1 MRRKKKILKRILIII
16 AILLAIFLLYKFVK
30 PQKKIDT
37 SDSEK
42 QKGEI
47 IELTTVN
54 EPNVE
59 IKLPDKIKDEENNTT
74 TDSQNYEPITDN
86 SEDSDKYLISIL
98 SNNEV
103 TILIGNDSE
112 KILDNNSKVQIGE
125 EYKVNGIQD
134 KIKSVYYFNVEN
146 YKYPIFLLLTQEGKL
161 HYIDIEKSFKTGIF
175 EISGTI
181 ENLPEVES
189 VYSSKAEKSGKSYRT
204 AIITCTNGEGYE
216 FSLDMIN
223 K

>member
-1 MRRKKKILKRILIII
+1 MRRKKKILKRILVIF
-16 AILLAIFLLYKFVK
+16 AILLAIFLLYKFIK

-37 SDSEK
+37 ANPDN
-42 QKGEI
+42 QKGEV

-59 IKLPDKIKDEENNTT
+59 IKLPNTIKDEKNNTT
-74 TDSQNYEPITDN
+74 SSQHYEPITEN

-112 KILDNNSKVQIGE
+112 KILNNNSKVEIGG
-125 EYKVNGIQD
+125 EYKVTGIND

-146 YKYPIFLLLTQEGKL
+146 YKYPIFLLLTKEGKL
-161 HYIDIEKSFKTGIF
+161 LYVDIENAFKTGIF
-175 EISGTI
+175 KISGTI

-189 VYSSKAEKSGKSYRT
+189 VYSSKAEKSGNNYRT
-204 AIITCTNGEGYE
+204 AVITCTNGEGYE

>member
-16 AILLAIFLLYKFVK
+16 AILLAIFLLYKFIK

-37 SDSEK
+37 ADSDK
-42 QKGEI
+42 QKGEV

-59 IKLPDKIKDEENNTT
+59 IKLPDTIKDEKNNTT
-74 TDSQNYEPITDN
+74 SSQHYEPLTEN

-112 KILDNNSKVQIGE
+112 KILDTNSKIEIGG
-125 EYKVNGIQD
+125 EYKVTGIND

-146 YKYPIFLLLTQEGKL
+146 YKYPIFLLLSQEGKL
-161 HYIDIEKSFKTGIF
+161 HYVDIENAFKTGIF
-175 EISGTI
+175 SISGTI

-189 VYSSKAEKSGKSYRT
+189 VYSSKAEKNGKSYRT
-204 AIITCTNGEGYE
+204 AVITCTNGEGYE
-216 FSLDMIN
+216 FNLDMIGR
-223 K
+223 

>member
-1 MRRKKKILKRILIII
+1 MRRKKKILKRILVIF
-16 AILLAIFLLYKFVK
+16 AILLAIFLLYKFIK

-37 SDSEK
+37 ANPDN
-42 QKGEI
+42 QKGEV

-59 IKLPDKIKDEENNTT
+59 IKLPNTIKDEKNNTT
-74 TDSQNYEPITDN
+74 SSQHYEPITEN

-112 KILDNNSKVQIGE
+112 KILNNNSKVEIGG
-125 EYKVNGIQD
+125 EYKVTGIND

-146 YKYPIFLLLTQEGKL
+146 YKYPIFLLLTQEGTL
-161 HYIDIEKSFKTGIF
+161 HYVDIENAFKTGNF
-175 EISGTI
+175 KISGTI
-181 ENLPEVES
+181 KNLPEVES
-189 VYSSKAEKSGKSYRT
+189 VYSSNAEKNGQTYRT
-204 AIITCTNGEGYE
+204 AVIACTNGEGYE

>member
-1 MRRKKKILKRILIII
+1 MRRKKKILKRILVIF
-16 AILLAIFLLYKFVK
+16 AILLAIFLLYKFIK

-37 SDSEK
+37 ANPDN
-42 QKGEI
+42 QKGEV

-59 IKLPDKIKDEENNTT
+59 IKLPNTIKDEKNNTT
-74 TDSQNYEPITDN
+74 SSQHYEPITEN

-112 KILDNNSKVQIGE
+112 KILNNNSKVEIGG
-125 EYKVNGIQD
+125 EYKVTGIND

-146 YKYPIFLLLTQEGKL
+146 YKYPIFLLLTQEGTL
-161 HYIDIEKSFKTGIF
+161 HYVDIENAFKTGNF
-175 EISGTI
+175 KISGTI
-181 ENLPEVES
+181 NNLPEVES
-189 VYSSKAEKSGKSYRT
+189 VYSSNAEKNGQTYRT
-204 AIITCTNGEGYE
+204 AVITCTNGEGYE
-216 FSLDMIN
+216 FSLDMIG

>member
-16 AILLAIFLLYKFVK
+16 TILLTIFLLYKFVK

-37 SDSEK
+37 ADSDK
-42 QKGEI
+42 QKGEV

-59 IKLPDKIKDEENNTT
+59 IKLPDTIKDDENNTT
-74 TDSQNYEPITDN
+74 SSQHYEPLTEN
-86 SEDSDKYLISIL
+86 SENSDKYLISIL

-112 KILDNNSKVQIGE
+112 KILDTNSKVEIGG
-125 EYKVNGIQD
+125 EYKVTGITD

-146 YKYPIFLLLTQEGKL
+146 YKYPVFLLLTQEGKL
-161 HYIDIEKSFKTGIF
+161 HYVDIENAFKTGNF
-175 EISGTI
+175 TVSGTI
-181 ENLPEVES
+181 ENIPEVES
-189 VYSSKAEKSGKSYRT
+189 VYSSNAEKNGQTYRT
-204 AIITCTNGEGYE
+204 AVITCTNGEGYE

>member
-1 MRRKKKILKRILIII
+1 MRRKKKILKRILVIF
-16 AILLAIFLLYKFVK
+16 AILLAIFLLYKFIK

-37 SDSEK
+37 ANHDN
-42 QKGEI
+42 QKGEV

-59 IKLPDKIKDEENNTT
+59 IKLPNTIKDEKNNTT
-74 TDSQNYEPITDN
+74 SSQHYEPITEN

-112 KILDNNSKVQIGE
+112 KILNNNSKVEIGG
-125 EYKVNGIQD
+125 EYKVTGIND

-146 YKYPIFLLLTQEGKL
+146 YKYPIFLLLTQEGTL
-161 HYIDIEKSFKTGIF
+161 HYVDIENAFKTGNF
-175 EISGTI
+175 KISGTI
-181 ENLPEVES
+181 NNLPEVES
-189 VYSSKAEKSGKSYRT
+189 VYSSNAEKNGQTYRT
-204 AIITCTNGEGYE
+204 AVITCTNGEGYE
-216 FSLDMIN
+216 FSLDMIG

>member
-1 MRRKKKILKRILIII
+1 MRRKKKILKRILIVII
-16 AILLAIFLLYKFVK
+16 ILLALFLLYKFIK

-37 SDSEK
+37 GNTNNS
-42 QKGEI
+42 KGEL

-59 IKLPDKIKDEENNTT
+59 IKLPDKIKNGENNTT
-74 TDSQNYEPITDN
+74 SSQQYEPITESTEK
-86 SEDSDKYLISIL
+86 SEKYLISIL

-112 KILDNNSKVQIGE
+112 KIMDTNSKAQVGG
-125 EYKVNGIQD
+125 EYKVSGITD
-134 KIKSVYYFNVEN
+134 KIKAVYYFNVDN

-161 HYIDIEKSFKTGIF
+161 HYVDIENAFKTGNF
-175 EISGTI
+175 TVSGTI
-181 ENLPEVES
+181 ENLPEVEN
-189 VYSSKAEKSGKSYRT
+189 VYSTIATKKETNYNT

-216 FSLDMIN
+216 FNLEMIG

>member
-1 MRRKKKILKRILIII
+1 MRRRKKILKRILVII
-16 AILLAIFLLYKFVK
+16 AILLAIFLLYKFIK

-37 SDSEK
+37 SESEK
-42 QKGEI
+42 QKGEV

-59 IKLPDKIKDEENNTT
+59 IKLPDKIKDEETNTT
-74 TDSQNYEPITDN
+74 TNSQNYEPITDN

-112 KILDNNSKVQIGE
+112 KILDSNSKVQIGG
-125 EYKVNGIQD
+125 EYKVNGIED

-161 HYIDIEKSFKTGIF
+161 LYVDIENAFKTGIF
-175 EISGTI
+175 QISGTI
-181 ENLPEVES
+181 KNLPEVES
-189 VYSSKAEKSGKSYRT
+189 VYSSKAEKNGNNYRT
-204 AIITCTNGEGYE
+204 AVITCTNGEGYE

>member
-1 MRRKKKILKRILIII
+1 M
-16 AILLAIFLLYKFVK
+16 
-30 PQKKIDT
+30 
-37 SDSEK
+37 
-42 QKGEI
+42 
-47 IELTTVN
+47 N
-54 EPNVE
+54 
-59 IKLPDKIKDEENNTT
+59 LPDKIKNEENNTT
-74 TDSQNYEPITDN
+74 TNSQNYEPITDN
-86 SEDSDKYLISIL
+86 SEDSEKYLISIL

-112 KILDNNSKVQIGE
+112 KILDNSSKVQIGG
-125 EYKVNGIQD
+125 EYKVNGIED

-161 HYIDIEKSFKTGIF
+161 LYVDIENAFKTGIF
-175 EISGTI
+175 KISGTI

-189 VYSSKAEKSGKSYRT
+189 VYSSKAEKNGNTYRT
-204 AIITCTNGEGYE
+204 AVITCTNGEGYE

>member
-16 AILLAIFLLYKFVK
+16 AILLAIFLLYKFIK

-37 SDSEK
+37 AGSDK
-42 QKGEI
+42 QKGEV

-59 IKLPDKIKDEENNTT
+59 IKLPDTIKDEKNNTT
-74 TDSQNYEPITDN
+74 SSQHYEPLTEN

-112 KILDNNSKVQIGE
+112 KILDTNSKIEIGG
-125 EYKVNGIQD
+125 EYKVTGIND

-146 YKYPIFLLLTQEGKL
+146 YKYPIFLLLSQEGKL
-161 HYIDIEKSFKTGIF
+161 HYVDIENAFKTGIF
-175 EISGTI
+175 SISGTI

-189 VYSSKAEKSGKSYRT
+189 VYSSNAEKNGKSYRT
-204 AIITCTNGEGYE
+204 AVITCTNGEGYE
-216 FSLDMIN
+216 FNLDMIGR
-223 K
+223 

>member
-1 MRRKKKILKRILIII
+1 MRRKKKILKRILVIF
-16 AILLAIFLLYKFVK
+16 AILLAIFLLYKFIK

-37 SDSEK
+37 ANPDN
-42 QKGEI
+42 QKGEV

-59 IKLPDKIKDEENNTT
+59 IKLPNTIKDEKNNTT
-74 TDSQNYEPITDN
+74 SSQHYEPITEN

-112 KILDNNSKVQIGE
+112 KILNNNSKVEIGG
-125 EYKVNGIQD
+125 EYKVNGIKD

-161 HYIDIEKSFKTGIF
+161 LYVDIENAFKTGIF
-175 EISGTI
+175 KISGTI

-189 VYSSKAEKSGKSYRT
+189 VYSSKAEKNGNNYRT
-204 AIITCTNGEGYE
+204 AVITCTNGEGYE

>member
-1 MRRKKKILKRILIII
+1 MRRKKKILKRILVIF
-16 AILLAIFLLYKFVK
+16 AILLAIFLLYKFIK
-30 PQKKIDT
+30 PQKKIGTANPDN
-37 SDSEK
+37 
-42 QKGEI
+42 QKGEV

-59 IKLPDKIKDEENNTT
+59 IKLPNTIKDEKNNTT
-74 TDSQNYEPITDN
+74 SSQHYEPITEN

-112 KILDNNSKVQIGE
+112 KILNNNSKVEIGG
-125 EYKVNGIQD
+125 EYKVTGIND

-161 HYIDIEKSFKTGIF
+161 LYVDIENAFKTGIF
-175 EISGTI
+175 KISGTI

-189 VYSSKAEKSGKSYRT
+189 VYSSKAEKNGNNYRT
-204 AIITCTNGEGYE
+204 AVITCTNGEGYE